1 MAADSNRKVIIVG
14 AGIGG
19 LTAAATLRRIG
30 MVVEVYERAKEL
42 RPAGGA
48 LSLMCNAVLA
58 LRSLGI
64 EPKFEEKAEI
74 LSDLHFLTTQGRPI
88 KTMHFKEISEELGAP
103 CYGIHRTDLQQVL
116 LAEIGDTPVHLNAEA
131 VKFEPDGD
139 GIRVHFRDGG
149 HAKGDIL
156 IGADGFDSA
165 IRRQITGPER
175 PRDADYVCWL
185 ATPYYQ
191 DSRIPKAYG
200 AHFWGH
206 GARFGIANIGSGRIY
221 WWGTKN
227 LPGDQA
233 RAWNGSKADIL
244 RTYAGWASV
253 IGDVIEATPDQEI
266 LSVPAQDR
274 PFLEHWGAC
283 PVTMLGDAAHPMLT
297 SLGQGAAVAMEDAA
311 VLAHSLA
318 DAADP
323 VSGLRAYE
331 DRRRERTRRMV
342 NTSRSMSKMEQAEG
356 SIPVLVRNTYFRLLP
371 KIAIDRQNHSMLDF
385 NASAR

>member
-1 MAADSNRKVIIVG
+1 MAADRHRKVIIVG

-30 MVVEVYERAKEL
+30 MEVEVFERATEL

-48 LSLMCNAVLA
+48 LSLMSNAVLA
-58 LRSLGI
+58 LRTLGI
-64 EPKFEEKAEI
+64 EPKFEEKSEI
-74 LSDLHFLTTQGRPI
+74 LSELHFVTPQGRPI
-88 KTMHFKEISEELGAP
+88 KTLRFREISEELGAP
-103 CYGIHRTDLQQVL
+103 CYGIHRADLQQVL
-116 LAEIGDTPVHLNAEA
+116 LAEIGDTPVHLDAEA
-131 VKFEPDGD
+131 TEFEPDGD
-139 GIRVHFRDGG
+139 GIKVHFRDGG
-149 HAKGDIL
+149 HARGDIL

-165 IRRQITGPER
+165 IRRQIAGPER

-191 DSRIPKAYG
+191 DPRIPKAYG

-227 LPGDQA
+227 LPAEHA
-233 RAWNGSKADIL
+233 RTWHGSKGDVL
-244 RTYAGWASV
+244 RAYAGWADV
-253 IGDVIEATPDQEI
+253 IRALIEATPDEDI

-274 PFLEHWGAC
+274 AFLERWGSG
-283 PVTMLGDAAHPMLT
+283 PVTLLGDAAHPMLT
-297 SLGQGAAVAMEDAA
+297 SLGQGAAVAMEDAV
-311 VLAHSLA
+311 VLAHQLA

-342 NTSRSMSKMEQAEG
+342 KMSRSMSRMEQAEG
-356 SIPVLVRNTYFRLLP
+356 TIPVLLRNTYFRLLP
-371 KIAIDRQNHSMLDF
+371 RIAIDRQNHSMLDF